1 MLDIDFLDMKKLSF
15 VMGRGFYSEKKMCIR
30 DSMLLCIFRVIISRM
45 MKKMSLFKTPV
56 LIVACSPVILYLGS
70 IWAAG

>member
-1 MLDIDFLDMKKLSF
+1 FFTHIAGDVSRLFVFLYGILA
-15 VMGRGFYSEKKMCIR
+15 Y
-30 DSMLLCIFRVIISRM
+30 MLLCIFRVIISRM
-45 MKKMSLFKTPV
+45 MKKMSFFQTPV

>member
-1 MLDIDFLDMKKLSF
+1 LFVFLYGILA
-15 VMGRGFYSEKKMCIR
+15 Y
-30 DSMLLCIFRVIISRM
+30 MLLCIFRVIISRM
-45 MKKMSLFKTPV
+45 MKKMSFFQTPV